1 MSELWRIIYTTVLYQ
16 PPLQP
21 AVILTLV
28 LAECTPTFT
37 SSLHVLVEYNVVCH
51 SILLYIESDLHL
63 YPYTNSVIIQE
74 LAERTRGRERE
85 RQRAAMYSASFT
97 AHYNKPHTQMV
108 VGGTVKLIIKIQ
120 QI

>member
-1 MSELWRIIYTTVLYQ
+1 MHCSGSQSCASLLYCMSELWRIIYTTVLYQ

-28 LAECTPTFT
+28 LAECTPIFT

-85 RQRAAMYSASFT
+85 R
-97 AHYNKPHTQMV
+97 
-108 VGGTVKLIIKIQ
+108 
-120 QI
+120 